1 MMEHHIEEDHEPI
14 IDVEIWE
21 AVQQELERRQRFCE
35 EHRTNT
41 YAVNP
46 ETNPFSGKV
55 VCGNCNNLYSRVKY
69 TTRRGTKI
77 VKWRCGSTNKAAG
90 HRVCACP
97 YIYEEA
103 LMKFFVMSWN
113 QIVENQKSYKEAW
126 DENLRSDDP
135 LLKYKTR
142 LLMRTAA
149 TGPIREFDS
158 ELMRMVMD
166 IITVHEDGRLQIRF
180 YDGTEF
186 ELTAE

>member
-1 MMEHHIEEDHEPI
+1 MTVKEQD
-14 IDVEIWE
+14 E
-21 AVQQELERRQRFCE
+21 AVKACE
-35 EHRTNT
+35 KALSLHKDSSVIVWYGSKGDTAAKACDSQTNEQLMNV
-41 YAVNP
+41 A
-46 ETNPFSGKV
+46 
-55 VCGNCNNLYSRVKY
+55 
-69 TTRRGTKI
+69 
-77 VKWRCGSTNKAAG
+77 KAAG

-103 LMKFFVMSWN
+103 LMKSFVMSWN

-135 LLKYKTR
+135 LLKYKTK

-149 TGPIREFDS
+149 AGPIRGFDL
-158 ELMRMVMD
+158 ELMRIVMD

-186 ELTAE
+186 ELAAE